1 MRDKRAERRRRRQK
15 QAMQDA
21 AAAAMAAAGYFERVE
36 LDELTAAARRAEH
49 TAIAFNQKY
58 SRMIERAGK
67 CGQAAAER
75 QKDARQAHNNHRL
88 AIRRGADEGR
98 AAAASAADAWK
109 AASAAAQSEADAW
122 KAASAAAWKIVAAIT
137 ECIHISEVATKRT
150 IEHADAAEG
159 KDRRAAAVRIKAT
172 RDWEKQVKE
181 WAKEYI
187 ERVNTIIAKT
197 GQYGAASQA
206 WAAGAD
212 GMAKAW
218 AGDHGA
224 GVGRHGPSG

>member
-1 MRDKRAERRRRRQK
+1 
-15 QAMQDA
+15 MQDA

-36 LDELTAAARRAEH
+36 VGELTAAARRAER
-49 TAIAFNQKY
+49 TVIAFRQKH

-75 QKDARQAHNNHRL
+75 QKDARQAHDNHRL
-88 AIRRGADEGR
+88 AIRRGPDEGR

-137 ECIHISEVATKRT
+137 ECIHISEVVTKRT

-159 KDRRAAAVRIKAT
+159 KDRRAAAVRVKASQ
-172 RDWEKQVKE
+172 DWEKQVKE
-181 WAKEYI
+181 WAKAYI

-197 GQYGAASQA
+197 NKYGAASQA

-212 GMAKAW
+212 GMAKAC
-218 AGDHGA
+218 AGEQGA